1 MAQNRKK
8 LIDLFIGNISNSI
21 IHKILEKAIDKE
33 EISVK
38 YSKELI
44 TSWEIAKEYRK
55 KINPVNSPLPDKDI
69 EYVKNRIKNKV
80 RSELMLRILK
90 GYKNIDL
97 GLIEELIDKDLRE
110 MKVI

>member
-1 MAQNRKK
+1 MTQNRKK

-38 YSKELI
+38 YSKELVI
-44 TSWEIAKEYRK
+44 GWEIAKEYRK
-55 KINPVNSPLPDKDI
+55 KINPVNSPFPDKDI

-80 RSELMLRILK
+80 KSELMLRILK

-97 GLIEELIDKDLRE
+97 NLIEELVDKDLRE
-110 MKVI
+110 MKII